1 MEPMDDK
8 TLLRQYAEND
18 SDEAFAALVMRHVN
32 LVYSVAMRHVGNS
45 HHAEEITQAVFI
57 ILAQKAAQLREGKA
71 LSSWLFQATRLTAN
85 NFVRSESRRHR
96 REQEAHVQS
105 VLNEPESVIW
115 TRIAPSLDTAV
126 GRLRE
131 KDRQAIVL
139 RFYEGKNLREVG
151 MVLGASEDAAE
162 KRVNRALD
170 KLRKFFARRGIDS
183 TTATIAGAVS
193 ANSVQAA
200 PVTVAQSVI
209 AAATAKGVWATVSS
223 LGLAEAT
230 TKAAIWT
237 KCKISIGIGAAVLL
251 TGLTAVVALSG
262 KNPNMETDSVAI
274 AESDPTAAAILH
286 TVFESYR
293 SLSNYSDVGLSRE
306 DATIRKQTTAFS
318 IQLGRPDLYRIEWKH
333 SINDAYDGAIW
344 SSGQGNFELL
354 TDPRFTNAPQL
365 SPPIYQRLKN
375 REAALDAVGNLSGG
389 AAWTIPPLFFGHLG
403 NGGFG
408 LIGQSCDFR
417 QGHDEKI
424 NGVDCYVLTGH
435 LKVTADLP
443 VTLWIGKGD
452 FLVHQSRRTSWLGSS
467 LRELPAIIWHKREI
481 LTNTETHIN
490 IVTNGAAT
498 VEDFDYKVPIGVK
511 LRSP

>member
-1 MEPMDDK
+1 MQPIDDE
-8 TLLRQYAEND
+8 TLLRQYAENN
-18 SDEAFAALVMRHVN
+18 SDEAFATLVMRHVN
-32 LVYSVAMRHVGNS
+32 LVYSVAMRQVGNS

-57 ILAQKAAQLREGKA
+57 ILARKAARLREGKA

-85 NFVRSESRRHR
+85 NFIRSESRRHR

-105 VLNEPESVIW
+105 VLNEPESAIW
-115 TRIAPSLDTAV
+115 ARIAPSLDTAV

-151 MVLGASEDAAE
+151 IVLGASEDAAE
-162 KRVNRALD
+162 KRVNRALE

-193 ANSVQAA
+193 TNSVQAA

-209 AAATAKGVWATVSS
+209 TAATAKGVGATLSS
-223 LGLAEAT
+223 LGLAQAT
-230 TKAAIWT
+230 TKAATWT
-237 KCKISIGIGAAVLL
+237 KCKTAIGIGAALL
-251 TGLTAVVALSG
+251 LAGLSAIVALSG
-262 KNPNMETDSVAI
+262 KTPNAETDSAVI
-274 AESDPTAAAILH
+274 AESDPSAAAILH
-286 TVFESYR
+286 RVFESYR
-293 SLSNYSDVGLSRE
+293 SISNYNDIGLSRE
-306 DATIRKQTTAFS
+306 DSISRTQTTAFL
-318 IQLGRPDLYRIEWKH
+318 IQLGRSDLYRIEWKH
-333 SINDAYDGAIW
+333 SVNDTYDGAIW
-344 SSGQGNFELL
+344 SKGQGNFELL

-365 SPPIYQRLKN
+365 SPAIYQRLKN
-375 REAALDAVGNLSGG
+375 GDAAFEAVGNLSGG

-417 QGHDEKI
+417 KRLDEKI

-443 VTLWIGKGD
+443 VTLWIGKSD
-452 FLVHQSRRTSWLGSS
+452 FLLHQSRRTSWLGSS
-467 LRELPAIIWHKREI
+467 MIELPTINRHKREI

-490 IVTNGAAT
+490 IVTNGAAA
-498 VEDFDYKVPIGVK
+498 VEDYDYKVPIGVT
-511 LRSP
+511 LRGP